1 MAPKSARI
9 ATKAKATEAESGING
24 PADTLDDELAELKV
38 TLSTN
43 YQDAMSQMHSIKA
56 HCDVKVQTASTLKT
70 VQADLQAAASI
81 TSALITQSTDPIQQ
95 RLDSLQ
101 PTVEQGECKRKSTS
115 MIVGGF
121 SPASVYQ
128 LLAQH
133 ASNQQFSIT
142 SVTVLGNPTDG
153 SKSIRVL
160 FSSTDDK
167 HAAYTASKG
176 LRPERIY
183 LGDDLTPLQLQERQ
197 QLSHIH
203 RQLRRRQLHPF
214 WRGSVLFCKEEDG
227 ELKKYMPKEVANTPL
242 ATQQPYPRHIDFRE
256 RRPAAAAPNTI
267 IGLAAASA
275 AAAAAIAPHHGLT
288 QPAAPQV
295 ATDPSTAAPPTE
307 PATSVATSTRLPSSP
322 TPAIPT
328 AASAA
333 THDAIAG
340 AAAAVA
346 AAAATT
352 AVSLPATSGS
362 TAAPSSAT
370 LPLNSGAQH
379 FPGHLRQHSHLRI
392 LCFWLP
398 CNRSI

>member
-133 ASNQQFSIT
+133 AS
-142 SVTVLGNPTDG
+142 
-153 SKSIRVL
+153 
-160 FSSTDDK
+160 
-167 HAAYTASKG
+167 
-176 LRPERIY
+176 
-183 LGDDLTPLQLQERQ
+183 
-197 QLSHIH
+197 
-203 RQLRRRQLHPF
+203 
-214 WRGSVLFCKEEDG
+214 
-227 ELKKYMPKEVANTPL
+227 
-242 ATQQPYPRHIDFRE
+242 TQQ
-256 RRPAAAAPNTI
+256 
-267 IGLAAASA
+267 
-275 AAAAAIAPHHGLT
+275 T
-288 QPAAPQV
+288 QPASDSGQRG
-295 ATDPSTAAPPTE
+295 STWVM
-307 PATSVATSTRLPSSP
+307 TSPHYSCRSASSCLTSTDSSGKGSC
-322 TPAIPT
+322 TQ
-328 AASAA
+328 
-333 THDAIAG
+333 
-340 AAAAVA
+340 
-346 AAAATT
+346 
-352 AVSLPATSGS
+352 SGVVVY
-362 TAAPSSAT
+362 SSAKKKMA
-370 LPLNSGAQH
+370 N
-379 FPGHLRQHSHLRI
+379 
-392 LCFWLP
+392 
-398 CNRSI
+398 

>member
-43 YQDAMSQMHSIKA
+43 YQDAMSQIDSIKA

-153 SKSIRVL
+153 SKSIQIL
-160 FSSTDDK
+160 LSSTDDK
-167 HAAYTASKG
+167 HPAYTASK
-176 LRPERIY
+176 
-183 LGDDLTPLQLQERQ
+183 
-197 QLSHIH
+197 
-203 RQLRRRQLHPF
+203 
-214 WRGSVLFCKEEDG
+214 
-227 ELKKYMPKEVANTPL
+227 
-242 ATQQPYPRHIDFRE
+242 
-256 RRPAAAAPNTI
+256 
-267 IGLAAASA
+267 
-275 AAAAAIAPHHGLT
+275 
-288 QPAAPQV
+288 
-295 ATDPSTAAPPTE
+295 
-307 PATSVATSTRLPSSP
+307 
-322 TPAIPT
+322 
-328 AASAA
+328 
-333 THDAIAG
+333 
-340 AAAAVA
+340 
-346 AAAATT
+346 
-352 AVSLPATSGS
+352 
-362 TAAPSSAT
+362 
-370 LPLNSGAQH
+370 
-379 FPGHLRQHSHLRI
+379 
-392 LCFWLP
+392 
-398 CNRSI
+398 